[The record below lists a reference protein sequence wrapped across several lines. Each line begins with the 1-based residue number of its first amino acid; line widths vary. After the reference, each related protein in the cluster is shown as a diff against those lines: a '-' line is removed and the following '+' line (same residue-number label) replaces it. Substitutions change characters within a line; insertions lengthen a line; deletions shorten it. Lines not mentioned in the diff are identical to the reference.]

1 MGKVTWEKVGGSD
14 DGLELQA
21 KTHLSVRKVRKISD
35 YIIKPKKW
43 ETKLIKKM

>member
-14 DGLELQA
+14 DGLKLEA

-35 YIIKPKKW
+35 YIIKP
-43 ETKLIKKM
+43 EKMGNKIN